1 MAGPPTVGIK
11 LQGLIQIDTI
21 KQKEI
26 VAPVKEK
33 KKQIILKTR
42 NIFYAISVSDMNT
55 GTTCMHYIYIN
66 IPQNITKYNLF
77 LKYTLIYINVLG
89 IKLFTIIHK
98 RGENV

>member
-33 KKQIILKTR
+33 KKTNHFKIL
-42 NIFYAISVSDMNT
+42 
-55 GTTCMHYIYIN
+55 GTYFI
-66 IPQNITKYNLF
+66 
-77 LKYTLIYINVLG
+77 
-89 IKLFTIIHK
+89 
-98 RGENV
+98 